1 MYYIFESII
10 VGIYS
15 ISLYY
20 LFSFLI
26 TNRFFLFFFTG
37 FFKHLLGYFF
47 YIHNYYC
54 KFGYACKQLRR
65 DNKTLH
71 VINYPLMDLIFESLF
86 EGLLYLIIG
95 LILSNIFNSIN
106 FISTIIIIF
115 FTGILLHITAEW
127 LNIHYFFCK
136 YRCNNK

>member
-37 FFKHLLGYFF
+37 FFKHLLGYFL

-54 KFGYACKQLRR
+54 KFGYACKQLR
-65 DNKTLH
+65 
-71 VINYPLMDLIFESLF
+71 SLF
-86 EGLLYLIIG
+86 EGVLYLIIG
-95 LILSNIFNSIN
+95 LILSNIFNSIS
-106 FISTIIIIF
+106 FISNIFFIF
-115 FTGILLHITAEW
+115 FTGILLHITSEW